1 MNIQNR
7 VFFMQVYDNGIVSL
21 DGAFRA
27 DIGPR
32 FLSQTRTDKFIAP
45 YWADFD
51 TSRTGNTY
59 YRQTTDPSLLGRV
72 TNEIRAAFP
81 MYQDLTMTNMFIAT
95 WDSINHNDHRV
106 SMYTVCTIH
115 CQYT

>member
-1 MNIQNR
+1 
-7 VFFMQVYDNGIVSL
+7 MQVYDNGVVSL
-21 DGAFRA
+21 DRTFRA
-27 DIGPR
+27 DDGPR
-32 FLSQTRTDKFIAP
+32 SLFHHQRDKFFAP

-51 TSRTGNTY
+51 TSRTGNIY
-59 YRQTTDPSLLGRV
+59 YRQTTDSSLLGRV

-81 MYQDLTMTNMFIAT
+81 MYQDLTMTNLFIAT

-106 SMYTVCTIH
+106 SMNTVCTVI